1 MPRITS
7 GQIRA
12 ARAFLGISQED
23 VAEKAGVSIAAL
35 QRMEAGN
42 GPILGTVDNV
52 SAVLRVFDDAGVIFT
67 ATGGIEVENL

>member
-1 MPRITS
+1 M
-7 GQIRA
+7 
-12 ARAFLGISQED
+12 SQQD
-23 VAEKAGVSIAAL
+23 VAEKAGISIPAL